1 MGAGKALRILYGVH
15 GYGRGH
21 AARAQAVLGELAKRY
36 DVLVLAGDEAYD
48 QLRADYRV
56 VRIPSLRYCQNRRGR
71 RSAVRTILHNL
82 PGIADLLL
90 GGPTMEMVISEMR
103 RFDPHVVLSDSE
115 GWTHRAA
122 RRLGVPRISFD
133 HYGVLVHGRVAMPA
147 WDRFVLW
154 MESLVYRLLICRP
167 ERVIAAAFFEA
178 EPRSRAVRIVGPIVR
193 AEARRTAPT
202 DGEHL
207 LAYFSNARAN
217 FTPRVEHSL
226 GAAGCPVKV
235 YGPART
241 GRDGNLEFCPIAN
254 EPFLA
259 DLAGCHAVVATAG
272 NQLISE
278 AIHFSK
284 PLMVMPEDSLE
295 QRLNARIVA
304 EWRIGMQ
311 TSPGRLP
318 GELLQ
323 EFLSRRDE
331 FAANVRT
338 HQRDGLAEAL
348 AAIDEAT
355 AELAK
360 RPKPTP

>member
-1 MGAGKALRILYGVH
+1 MASGAKLRVLYGVH

-21 AARAQAVLGELAKRY
+21 AARAQAVLPELVRHY

-56 VRIPSLRYCQNRRGR
+56 VRIPSLRYCQDPRGR

-82 PGIADLLL
+82 PGLADLLL
-90 GGPTMEMVISEMR
+90 GGPALEMVISEMR
-103 RFDPHVVLSDSE
+103 RFGPRVVLSDSE

-122 RRLGVPRISFD
+122 RRLGIPRISFD
-133 HYGVLVHGRVAMPA
+133 HYGVLLHGRADMPA
-147 WDRFVLW
+147 TDRVVLW
-154 MESLVYRLLICRP
+154 LESLMYRFLICKP
-167 ERVIAAAFFEA
+167 ERTVAAAFFPA
-178 EPRSRAVRIVGPIVR
+178 EPRTKDVRIVGPIIR
-193 AEARRTAPT
+193 AEARRTAAT
-202 DGEHL
+202 DGEYL

-217 FTPRVEHSL
+217 FTPQVEQSL
-226 GAAGCPVKV
+226 RQADCPVKL
-235 YGPART
+235 YGPDRR
-241 GRDGNLEFCPIAN
+241 GNDGNLEFCPIAN

-259 DLAGCHAVVATAG
+259 DLAGCRAVVATAG

-278 AIHFSK
+278 AIHFGK

-304 EWRIGMQ
+304 RWRIGMQ

-318 GELLQ
+318 GALLR
-323 EFLSRRDE
+323 EFLVRHDE
-331 FAANVRT
+331 LAANIRS

-348 AAIDEAT
+348 DAIREAA
-355 AELAK
+355 AELAGK
-360 RPKPTP
+360 TGR